1 MGKETTFGNTENKKM
16 VVFILHHYKNSTFW
30 KMWILMKY

>member
-1 MGKETTFGNTENKKM
+1 MGKETTFGNTENKK
-16 VVFILHHYKNSTFW
+16 ILHHYKNSTFW